1 MKDSSEPDLSI
12 QKKFNF
18 IPIPV
23 IKKLINFQIRKKKI
37 VNSED
42 GMGFCSTKYSRYLIA
57 ALRAVVHKDT

>member
-1 MKDSSEPDLSI
+1 MKDSSEPDLPI

-23 IKKLINFQIRKKKI
+23 IKKLINFQIRKKI